1 MTEKPARIWPTQTKG
16 VYKMEV
22 IIGQKLYPSNS
33 VDCPCSVG
41 IYRFKFNTDE
51 KPKWDCFSKNALLS
65 FQQNSMFSS
74 LPSALNNLCNSQIT

>member
-22 IIGQKLYPSNS
+22 IIGQKLFPSNS

-41 IYRFKFNTDE
+41 IYRFQFNTDE
-51 KPKWDCFSKNALLS
+51 KPK
-65 FQQNSMFSS
+65 
-74 LPSALNNLCNSQIT
+74 